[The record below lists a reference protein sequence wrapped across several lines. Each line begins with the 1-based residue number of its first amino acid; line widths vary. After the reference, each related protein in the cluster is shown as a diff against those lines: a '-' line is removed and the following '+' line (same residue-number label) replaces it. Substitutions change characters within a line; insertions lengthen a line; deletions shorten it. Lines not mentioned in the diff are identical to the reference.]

1 MVLSRRPAARSP
13 PPLALGTSASPSP
26 PAHLQ
31 PATPPSSLS
40 TTPRPP
46 SSSPATSRAPR
57 GHLLLLAVPS
67 SCSSMPSA
75 VPGVPGTVLTVRP
88 PPAALRTQSTRR
100 ADEPPG
106 LEYVQA
112 ARRRGPP
119 ADHASSSQG
128 DGFGAPHFAPATRAP
143 RGRAPPGGE
152 AVDGALRSSAG
163 SSEGNQR
170 RSEGLLSNQGAIR
183 GSSEAHQRLFRG
195 SSEAHQSAIRGSS
208 EAHQRPITGQS
219 QGNHRAITGN
229 QRLIRGSSEGNQRH
243 SAHICHIAHPPPC
256 KHTHPHHHSRLPRRS
271 SHRRS

>member
-1 MVLSRRPAARSP
+1 M
-13 PPLALGTSASPSP
+13 
-26 PAHLQ
+26 
-31 PATPPSSLS
+31 
-40 TTPRPP
+40 
-46 SSSPATSRAPR
+46 
-57 GHLLLLAVPS
+57 
-67 SCSSMPSA
+67 
-75 VPGVPGTVLTVRP
+75 LTVRP

-106 LEYVQA
+106 LENVQT

-128 DGFGAPHFAPATRAP
+128 EGFGAPHFAPATRAP

-183 GSSEAHQRLFRG
+183 GSSEAHQRLIRG

-219 QGNHRAITGN
+219 QA
-229 QRLIRGSSEGNQRH
+229 IRGSSEAHQRAISGTPH
-243 SAHICHIAHPPPC
+243 TFATSPNPP
-256 KHTHPHHHSRLPRRS
+256 HASTHPHHHSRLPRRS
-271 SHRRS
+271 HRRSQSTYSTVGCPFTSPLGTAHRWRWCRRS

>member
-1 MVLSRRPAARSP
+1 
-13 PPLALGTSASPSP
+13 
-26 PAHLQ
+26 
-31 PATPPSSLS
+31 
-40 TTPRPP
+40 
-46 SSSPATSRAPR
+46 
-57 GHLLLLAVPS
+57 
-67 SCSSMPSA
+67 MPSA

-119 ADHASSSQG
+119 ADHASSSQS

-219 QGNHRAITGN
+219 QGNHR
-229 QRLIRGSSEGNQRH
+229 LIRGSSEGNQRH
-243 SAHICHIAHPPPC
+243 SAHVCHIAQPPPMQAHPPTSPL
-256 KHTHPHHHSRLPRRS
+256 TPTS
-271 SHRRS
+271 SLLHRRSQSTSRPVGCPFTGPLGAAHRWRWCRRS